1 MPIPGLPSDL
11 PEPARRYAEALPKGR
26 YTAFSLTDLDRTGVA
41 VWEVSLFL
49 DNAADFPGA
58 MPSGYGYG
66 TTDGEALIGAIAEM
80 AEMICPTMRLIG
92 EPQWHAS
99 YNDLVKESA

>member
-1 MPIPGLPSDL
+1 
-11 PEPARRYAEALPKGR
+11 
-26 YTAFSLTDLDRTGVA
+26 
-41 VWEVSLFL
+41 
-49 DNAADFPGA
+49 

-92 EPQWHAS
+92 ECHWTGPYTNQR
-99 YNDLVKESA
+99 